1 MRIRLIRSGGMLGV
15 PHRADVD
22 TSSRSDGAE
31 LERLAHQL
39 LAGRDGRPPAAAPG
53 PPDAYHYTLTVDD
66 LPPLEFTDP
75 GLTEIELQLVEGLLG
90 EGY

>member
-39 LAGRDGRPPAAAPG
+39 LAEPDNRPPAAGPG
-53 PPDAYHYTLTVDD
+53 PPDAYHYTLTVDGR
-66 LPPLEFTDP
+66 PPHEFTDP
-75 GLTEIELQLVEGLLG
+75 GLTEMELQLVERLLG